1 MEHYIKFM
9 ITLAAGLAGLG
20 MVMVIV
26 MDTLLLD
33 YDAPAAFGA
42 WMRELMSG
50 KRLPGYRAEDIMME
64 AEKARDNGD
73 NVRLIDQRRE
83 ALREL
88 ASVERRLQGPSNT
101 GPIVI
106 TPLPVAAPAAR
117 E

>member
-9 ITLAAGLAGLG
+9 ITLSAGLAGLG
-20 MVMVIV
+20 MVLVIV

-33 YDAPAAFGA
+33 YDAPAALGA
-42 WMRELMSG
+42 WMREALSG
-50 KRLPGYRAEDIMME
+50 KGLSSHRAEDVLMAME
-64 AEKARDNGD
+64 KSKENAPSL
-73 NVRLIDQRRE
+73 RLIDQRRE

-88 ASVERRLQGPSNT
+88 DSVERRLQGPLQS

-106 TPLPVAAPAAR
+106 TPLPVARP